1 MQRIPH
7 GKPVGTSTGP
17 VVLLLALTGWSL
29 NLANENLAFILAD
42 AGFDV
47 WLGNVRGN
55 TYSKNHTHLKPSSKE
70 FWDFRY
76 CHTIGYVY
84 YNKCLIANA
93 SCYEFDFA
101 A

>member
-1 MQRIPH
+1 MFLQH
-7 GKPVGTSTGP
+7 GVLGASTNWI
-17 VVLLLALTGWSL
+17 T
-29 NLANENLAFILAD
+29 NLANESLGFILAD

-76 CHTIGYVY
+76 SEVWCTSVMCNLVVLMNTSSMTYQP
-84 YNKCLIANA
+84 C
-93 SCYEFDFA
+93 
-101 A
+101 